1 MSTRVKSFAVGALAL
16 TIAAAVQAQP
26 EKERVIIGFKAGSAA
41 QIERA
46 VSAAGGKKEVDLQ
59 RFDAVAVSVP
69 AQALKGLQNNPNVLY
84 VEEDTRR
91 QLLSTEF
98 EPGKPY
104 GIEMVQADL
113 VSDGVAGNRKVCIID
128 SGYDLGHPDLQ
139 SVGVDGVYD
148 SGTGNW
154 YTDEN
159 GHGTHVA
166 GTIAALANGEGVVGV
181 MPNNNINLHIVK
193 VFGADGWSYSSSLV
207 AAAEECATYGAN
219 VINMSLGGSRANR
232 TEDRAFTQL
241 NNEGILSIAAA
252 GNDGNTR
259 DSYPASYDAV
269 VSVAA
274 VDANEVVASFSQQTS
289 QVELAGPGV
298 SVLSSVPRGTGQRT
312 ELTVSGIAYNAQAMD
327 GSPESLATGNLVDC
341 GMGEQVCTA
350 ATDAVCLIER
360 GNISFAESTGL

>member
-166 GTIAALANGEGVVGV
+166 ELSPRWR
-181 MPNNNINLHIVK
+181 MVK
-193 VFGADGWSYSSSLV
+193 VW
-207 AAAEECATYGAN
+207 
-219 VINMSLGGSRANR
+219 
-232 TEDRAFTQL
+232 
-241 NNEGILSIAAA
+241 
-252 GNDGNTR
+252 
-259 DSYPASYDAV
+259 
-269 VSVAA
+269 
-274 VDANEVVASFSQQTS
+274 
-289 QVELAGPGV
+289 LA
-298 SVLSSVPRGTGQRT
+298 
-312 ELTVSGIAYNAQAMD
+312 
-327 GSPESLATGNLVDC
+327 
-341 GMGEQVCTA
+341 
-350 ATDAVCLIER
+350 
-360 GNISFAESTGL
+360 